1 MLKVCLLCWS
11 VMPSDGKGGFDVL
24 KCDAKGVFVLK
35 CVAKL
40 CNQSGSAV
48 TSDAKCV
55 FDVWQCDAKGVLGK

>member
-1 MLKVCLLCWS
+1 
-11 VMPSDGKGGFDVL
+11 MPSDGKGGFDVL